1 MKNSP
6 NRHTGK
12 SGFTLIELVI
22 TIVVV
27 AIVSIPV
34 SLMLIQ
40 YMESLF
46 FEENLTYT
54 SQVTRLE
61 TERIINYYCG
71 INYNNLAAG
80 TYTPDNIISLS
91 GWPDPD
97 PAGRDYPCDV
107 QIEVAY
113 KEGDP
118 TSNESLKLITVK
130 VFDPRNGEFI
140 DSGVT
145 YLAENAYY

>member
-1 MKNSP
+1 
-6 NRHTGK
+6 
-12 SGFTLIELVI
+12 
-22 TIVVV
+22 
-27 AIVSIPV
+27 
-34 SLMLIQ
+34 
-40 YMESLF
+40 MESLF

-54 SQVTRLE
+54 SQLTRLE

-71 INYNNLAAG
+71 DNYDNLAAG

-91 GWPDPD
+91 ESED

-130 VFDPRNGEFI
+130 VFDPKNGEFI